1 MARELIDRVA
11 HARRAA
17 GLASVVRATSLIAL
31 GLIGAC
37 HRDAPAKVEVAS
49 AGSGNASGAALAEK
63 AFYRVDR
70 GAQPA
75 CNAGATCEAQL
86 VLTALGG
93 FHINK
98 DYPFKFVGD
107 PAAAALEGPATF
119 ALDGEKRGTLTI
131 KFRPQTAGTAKLGG
145 TFKLSVCS
153 DDNCEI
159 DTPRLELSVPVS

>member
-1 MARELIDRVA
+1 MARELMAVA
-11 HARRAA
+11 AA
-17 GLASVVRATSLIAL
+17 LALSS
-31 GLIGAC
+31 AC
-37 HRDAPAKVEVAS
+37 HRDAPAKAEAAS
-49 AGSGNASGAALAEK
+49 ATGAALAEK

-75 CNAGATCEAQL
+75 CAMGATCEAHL

-107 PAAAALEGPATF
+107 PAAAALEGPAAF
-119 ALDGEKRGTLTI
+119 ALEGETRGTLTI
-131 KFRPQTAGTAKLGG
+131 KFRPQSAGTAKVSG

-159 DTPRLELSVPVS
+159 ETPRLELSVPVS